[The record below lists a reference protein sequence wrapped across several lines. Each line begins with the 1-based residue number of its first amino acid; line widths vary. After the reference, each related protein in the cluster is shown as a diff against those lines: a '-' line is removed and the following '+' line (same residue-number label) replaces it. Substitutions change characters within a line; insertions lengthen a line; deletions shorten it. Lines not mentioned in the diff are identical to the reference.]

1 MTEVVSGEL
10 VVESLSKREQSELRK
25 QELRIE
31 KALPGFLE
39 LADALQVIRDGRLYR
54 AEFGTFDDYVSTRW
68 DMSRQRVSQLTSAA
82 ETVRGLPEDLVT
94 RVTSERAARAIKAAK
109 VPPSKVRKALD
120 KVADEDGTEGS
131 AAALERA
138 LTPAPKLV
146 TAVDSG
152 SGDVFGV
159 LIAIAP
165 AVAEG
170 IASRPRGEVDSI
182 ASAVRAIATA
192 LNARREADKPVKPVA
207 KTPAV
212 ARRKTDGKRQFNPR
226 PKAGK

>member
-10 VVESLSKREQSELRK
+10 VTYTLTKREQSELRK

-54 AEFGTFDDYVSTRW
+54 AEFATFDDYVSARW

-82 ETVRGLPEDLVT
+82 ETVRNLPPELST
-94 RVTSERAARAIKAAK
+94 RVTTERAARVIRQTDPKPAK
-109 VPPSKVRKALD
+109 LRKALD
-120 KVADEDGTEGS
+120 KVASEDGTEGS

-138 LTPAPKLV
+138 LTPPKVV